1 MRFLFIVLLAFTL
14 VRIGTSCDSTG
25 QTESSDAARL
35 EDDMN
40 TSESTVD
47 GNAADPTALG
57 AGGLQPRQ
65 YDEIKS
71 ARIGVTGNDQ
81 VTIYSLPGELMF
93 TPENGEISLEVKQEL
108 KQIANSIKKR
118 FPQGRVYLYSH
129 GSAEAGEPEQK
140 RAVEVKNWLVVQEH
154 LDQASVFLPQ
164 TGESPSQLPDLQATE
179 ADGSFRIVAVQ
190 P

>member
-14 VRIGTSCDSTG
+14 VRIGTSCDFTG
-25 QTESSDAARL
+25 QTESSGAARP

-40 TSESTVD
+40 ASDRPADGAAGEPATSVAS
-47 GNAADPTALG
+47 GI
-57 AGGLQPRQ
+57 QPLQ
-65 YDEIKS
+65 YDEIRS
-71 ARIGVTGNDQ
+71 ARIGVSGNDRMT
-81 VTIYSLPGELMF
+81 VYSLPGELMF

-108 KQIANSIKKR
+108 KQIANSIKER

-129 GSAEAGEPEQK
+129 GSAEAGAPDQK
-140 RAVEVKNWLVVQEH
+140 RAIEVKNWLVVQEH

-164 TGESPSQLPDLQATE
+164 AGESPSHMPELQATG
-179 ADGSFRIVAVQ
+179 ADGSFRIVAVH

>member
-1 MRFLFIVLLAFTL
+1 
-14 VRIGTSCDSTG
+14 
-25 QTESSDAARL
+25 
-35 EDDMN
+35 
-40 TSESTVD
+40 
-47 GNAADPTALG
+47 
-57 AGGLQPRQ
+57 
-65 YDEIKS
+65 
-71 ARIGVTGNDQ
+71 
-81 VTIYSLPGELMF
+81 MF

-118 FPQGRVYLYSH
+118 YLQGRVYLYSH
-129 GSAEAGEPEQK
+129 QAAAPGQPDQK

-164 TGESPSQLPDLQATE
+164 AGESPVQMPDLQATE